1 MKDLKSSDIEKIKKL
16 KAGDHL
22 FLSGTIYVARD
33 RVLNEMEKKKI
44 FPSFLKDSII
54 YHAGPTEKNEKGFLS
69 FGPTTSKRMDR
80 FLPFLFENGV
90 IATIGKGERDVDIH
104 KKYGK
109 IYFLAFGGLGSLYGS
124 KVKSIEPVLFKEFK
138 SEALFRIDIDR
149 FPLIVFID
157 KSGKTMIK
165 QEK

>member
-1 MKDLKSSDIEKIKKL
+1 MKKLNSFAIEELKNLKSGECIL
-16 KAGDHL
+16 
-22 FLSGTIYVARD
+22 LSGEIYVARD
-33 RVLNEMEKKKI
+33 RVLKVMEEKNI
-44 FPSFLKDSII
+44 FPDFLKNSII
-54 YHAGPTEKNEKGFLS
+54 YHAGPTEKNENGFFS

-80 FLPFLFENGV
+80 FLKFLFENGV
-90 IATIGKGERDVDIH
+90 LATIGKGERNIDIH

-124 KVKSIEPVLFKEFK
+124 KVKCIEPVLFKEFK
-138 SEALFRIDIDR
+138 SEALFKAKIDG

-157 KSGKTMIK
+157 RNGKTMIK